1 MDELLVNP
9 QAFLDTA
16 ISAIKTCLQTLMVEG
31 IEYHAINGRQYEMS
45 LFDEELETYLSS
57 VYPPANND
65 VTTPVAKTLLQAQ
78 PLDEQKVPFGEPFL
92 CVLSDSDTESQFAHD
107 CSVDERVK
115 FFFKLPSRFK
125 IPTPLGTYNPD
136 WAVILENDERIYF
149 VAETKSTTVRA
160 NRRPAENLQ
169 IACGRKHFELSDG
182 ILFTDVTKL
191 DELTTR

>member
-1 MDELLVNP
+1 MNELLQNA
-9 QAFLDTA
+9 QAFLDMA

-31 IEYHAINGRQYEMS
+31 IEYHSINGRRYEMS

-57 VYPPANND
+57 VYPPANED
-65 VTTPVAKTLLQAQ
+65 RTTPVEKTLLQAQ
-78 PLDEQKVPFGEPFL
+78 PLDEQRTPLGDPFA

-107 CSVDERVK
+107 CSVDPRVK
-115 FFFKLPSRFK
+115 FFFKLPGRFK

-136 WAVILENDERIYF
+136 WAVVLEDDARVYF

-169 IACGRKHFELSDG
+169 IACGRKHFGLNEEL
-182 ILFTDVTKL
+182 IFKDVTSL
-191 DELTTR
+191 EDLIA